1 MNTSHRLTLL
11 ILLLLFIACEQ
22 VQKVTD
28 VVLLPTAREAYER
41 NFQKDDS
48 LLLEWKKAFLDAQ
61 KDSILVTLPYAESGV
76 FSTESFYVYSYD
88 VQLREGEKLIVSIE
102 KQPDSAQLF
111 IELFQKTEDA
121 TNSFKLLKASERDS
135 SQLRHTI
142 TKYGFYKISVQPE
155 MNRAF
160 PFQLKIY
167 TQPTYGFPVSG
178 AGNKDVQSLWADS
191 RDAGKR
197 SHEGIDIF
205 APRGTPLIAITDG
218 RISSTGDRGLGGK
231 QVWLR
236 DGLFGKTM
244 YYAHLDSINVKEG
257 QRVQLGDTIGFVGN
271 TGNAKTTE
279 PHLHFGIYK
288 GSTGPVNPYP
298 YVKQTEIPEIIAIN
312 TATRGIVRQNNT
324 NIYQGPSAA
333 LQEVGKLSKNDTVSV
348 LGQYGSWFH
357 IVAKDS
363 VKGFVPQNRIDA
375 FPSN

>member
-11 ILLLLFIACEQ
+11 ILPLLFIACEQ
-22 VQKVTD
+22 VQKVAD
-28 VVLLPTAREAYER
+28 VVIQPTAREAYER

-142 TKYGFYKISVQPE
+142 TKYGFYKITVQPE

-178 AGNKDVQSLWADS
+178 AGNKNVQSLWAAS

-236 DGLFGKTM
+236 DGLLGKTL

-271 TGNAKTTE
+271 TGNAETTE

-312 TATRGIVRQNNT
+312 TATRGIVRQNKT
-324 NIYQGPSAA
+324 NIHQGPSEA
-333 LQEVGKLSKNDTVSV
+333 LQEVGKLSKNDTIAV
-348 LGQYGSWFH
+348 LGQYGAWFH
-357 IVAKDS
+357 IVARDK
-363 VKGFVPQNRIDA
+363 VKGFVPQNRIET